1 MRSPLL
7 RLPGEI
13 RNRIYEYAFCGEVHT
28 ENALIKTCK
37 QIEHESKPVYYS
49 HITLEFH
56 EFGEIRHLVKR
67 TTPELL
73 ARVESIRT
81 SAKKMGWRILLGE
94 DTDDENNDN
103 EYTSYTRWLTGLK
116 HWHLYGYVD
125 SVWRLDIRR
134 GIRRFMGRDVEVTF
148 EPM

>member
-1 MRSPLL
+1 M
-7 RLPGEI
+7 
-13 RNRIYEYAFCGEVHT
+13 
-28 ENALIKTCK
+28 
-37 QIEHESKPVYYS
+37 
-49 HITLEFH
+49 
-56 EFGEIRHLVKR
+56 VKR

-94 DTDDENNDN
+94 DTDDDNDDN
-103 EYTSYTRWLTGLK
+103 EYMSYTRWLTGLK
-116 HWHLYGYVD
+116 YWHLYGYVD